1 MERGEEEREEEEGE
15 GERRGREEGERGG
28 RREKGQREIERKR
41 EREGRYIE
49 DPDNGM
55 IVLHTCTQSIQYHYL
70 RFVFSMVFML

>member
-15 GERRGREEGERGG
+15 GEEGERGG
-28 RREKGQREIERKR
+28 GERREKGQREIERKR